1 MEQDNQDLNDL
12 VELEASFLPEEQT
25 AAKEIAKI
33 LRDKNFSYK
42 QKSKVLHFVDEA
54 LYTVLINYC
63 DFDKKTS
70 QANGDSE
77 GCKKTFSIQNN
88 LIKNQPAQK

>member
-1 MEQDNQDLNDL
+1 MAKGNKNLDELI
-12 VELEASFLPEEQT
+12 ELEQSFLPEEQT

-33 LRDKNFSYK
+33 LKDNNFSYK

-54 LYTVLINYC
+54 LYAVLINDR
-63 DFDKKTS
+63 DFNKKTS
-70 QANGDSE
+70 QTTNDSE
-77 GCKKTFSIQNN
+77 GRKKTFSVQNN

>member
-42 QKSKVLHFVDEA
+42 QKVKYFILWMKHF
-54 LYTVLINYC
+54 TKC
-63 DFDKKTS
+63 
-70 QANGDSE
+70 
-77 GCKKTFSIQNN
+77 
-88 LIKNQPAQK
+88 

>member
-54 LYTVLINYC
+54 LYEVLINYR

-70 QANGDSE
+70 QTTNNSE
-77 GCKKTFSIQNN
+77 GRKKTFSIQNN
-88 LIKNQPAQK
+88 ITRG